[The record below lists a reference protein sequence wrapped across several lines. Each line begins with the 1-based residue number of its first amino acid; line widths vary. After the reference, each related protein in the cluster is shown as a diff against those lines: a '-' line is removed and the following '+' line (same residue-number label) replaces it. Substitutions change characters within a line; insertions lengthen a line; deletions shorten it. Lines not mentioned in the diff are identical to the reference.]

1 VKQVTL
7 TFSLLWLI
15 LVIILSPKITE
26 FLLDKRVGRLHPKR
40 NREENMVTITVKNIP
55 KEIYER
61 IKVRAVAN
69 HRSINGEILSILEQA
84 VSLPPIDV
92 EATLERA
99 RKVRELTAKYTVTAE
114 EIEKMINEGR
124 E

>member
-1 VKQVTL
+1 
-7 TFSLLWLI
+7 
-15 LVIILSPKITE
+15 
-26 FLLDKRVGRLHPKR
+26 
-40 NREENMVTITVKNIP
+40 MVTITIKNITE
-55 KEIYER
+55 KIYER
-61 IKVRAVAN
+61 IKVQAKVN

-92 EATLERA
+92 QVTLERA
-99 RKVRELTAKYTVTAE
+99 RKVRELTANYTVTAD

>member
-1 VKQVTL
+1 MV
-7 TFSLLWLI
+7 
-15 LVIILSPKITE
+15 PKWNHE
-26 FLLDKRVGRLHPKR
+26 AK
-40 NREENMVTITVKNIP
+40 MVTITIKNIS
-55 KEIYER
+55 EQIYER
-61 IKVRAVAN
+61 IKTQAKVN

-92 EATLERA
+92 QATLERA
-99 RKVRELTAKYTVTAE
+99 RKVRELTANYTITAD

>member
-1 VKQVTL
+1 MV
-7 TFSLLWLI
+7 
-15 LVIILSPKITE
+15 PKW
-26 FLLDKRVGRLHPKR
+26 
-40 NREENMVTITVKNIP
+40 NREEDMVTVTIKNVP
-55 KEIYER
+55 EKIYER
-61 IKVRAVAN
+61 IKAQAKAN

-92 EATLERA
+92 QATLERA
-99 RKVRELTAKYTVTAE
+99 RKVREWTATYTVTAD